1 MYNSIN
7 RLILEGDIFSSY
19 LNMYI
24 NFYKYDNNY
33 LYYVVK
39 DLDMNIQKTENV
51 LIDDEDSLVSL
62 LKYRFGIDINKE
74 AVTLDSITLDK
85 KNILYILMFLINEG
99 YRKFSEVPSTLTTAF
114 ENIEGFKYVKDK
126 NDDIN
131 SMINEFILLNISEDR
146 GN

>member
-7 RLILEGDIFSSY
+7 RLILEGDIFSNY
-19 LNMYI
+19 LNVYI

-33 LYYVVK
+33 LYYVIK

-51 LIDDEDSLVSL
+51 LIADEDSLVSL
-62 LKYRFGIDINKE
+62 LKYRFGIDITKE
-74 AVTLDSITLDK
+74 AVTLDSADLDK

-99 YRKFSEVPSTLTTAF
+99 YHKFSEVPSTVITAF

-131 SMINEFILLNISEDR
+131 SMINEFILLNISEDG

>member
-1 MYNSIN
+1 MHNNIN
-7 RLILEGDIFSSY
+7 KLILEGDIFSNY

-24 NFYKYDNNY
+24 NFYKYDNNC
-33 LYYVVK
+33 LYYVIK

-51 LIDDEDSLVSL
+51 LIEDKDSLFSL
-62 LKYRFGIDINKE
+62 LKYRFGINITKE
-74 AVTLDSITLDK
+74 AVTLDSIVLN
-85 KNILYILMFLINEG
+85 KNILYILMFLVNEG
-99 YRKFSEVPSTLTTAF
+99 YHKFSEVPLNLITAF

-131 SMINEFILLNISEDR
+131 SMINEFILLNISADG

>member
-1 MYNSIN
+1 MHNNIN
-7 RLILEGDIFSSY
+7 KLILEGDIFSNY

-24 NFYKYDNNY
+24 NFYKYDNNC
-33 LYYVVK
+33 LYYVIK

-51 LIDDEDSLVSL
+51 LIEDKDSLFSL
-62 LKYRFGIDINKE
+62 LKYRFGIDITKE
-74 AVTLDSITLDK
+74 AVTLDSIVLN
-85 KNILYILMFLINEG
+85 KNILYILMFLVNEG
-99 YRKFSEVPSTLTTAF
+99 YHKFSEVPLNLITAF

-131 SMINEFILLNISEDR
+131 SMINEFILLNISADG